1 MLTRGAAKLR
11 PCTRASCIGSSRC
24 AYFHRFRPNTSASEV
39 ASALRSDGCV
49 VLQSFISPKQ
59 TAQLN
64 AELDVALAA
73 TPPGNAAV
81 AATSAIPLDSETRSV
96 LYGANTKRL
105 GDLITHSATWRD
117 ELLNHDAL
125 HAICGQVL
133 TPQTGDYW
141 LSTAQMIELGP
152 GSKAQPLH
160 ADGGGWWPFWSM
172 PRDKHVE
179 YYLNF
184 LIATTN
190 TTCENGATGVVRGS
204 QDVEYLTVTDYANM
218 WQYPEKDVE
227 QIELKA
233 GDCLLLGGRIVH
245 RGGENKTEADN
256 RRILSCMVISAS
268 LTPEEAHAMTVD
280 RKLIENQPE
289 RVKKFLGFRNMTP
302 IVGPGVWLHPK
313 GELSSV
319 LGF

>member
-1 MLTRGAAKLR
+1 MLTRGATKLR
-11 PCTRASCIGSSRC
+11 PCTRASCIGSSRR

-172 PRDKHVE
+172 PRDKYVE

>member
-1 MLTRGAAKLR
+1 MLARGATKMR
-11 PCTRASCIGSSRC
+11 PCAKALCMGSSHRAC
-24 AYFHRFRPNTSASEV
+24 FHRLKPNTPSAEV
-39 ASALRSDGCV
+39 AKALRSDGCV

-64 AELDVALAA
+64 AELDLALAA
-73 TPPGNAAV
+73 TSPGNAAV
-81 AATSAIPLDSETRSV
+81 EASGAIPLDSEARDA

-105 GDLITHSATWRD
+105 GDLLTQSATWRD
-117 ELLNHDAL
+117 ELVNHDAL
-125 HAICGQVL
+125 HAICSQVL

-141 LSTAQMIELGP
+141 LSAAQMIELGP

-160 ADGGGWWPFWSM
+160 SDGGGWWPFWSM
-172 PRDKHVE
+172 PRDKYAE

-184 LIATTN
+184 LIATTD

-204 QDVEYLTVTDYANM
+204 QDAEYLSVTDLANI
-218 WQYPEKDVE
+218 WQYPEEEVE

-245 RGGENKTEADN
+245 RGGENKTQADK
-256 RRILSCMVISAS
+256 RRILSCMVISSS

-280 RKLIENQPE
+280 RKFIENQPE
-289 RVKKFLGFRNMTP
+289 RVKKFLGFRNMRP

-313 GELSSV
+313 GELSSI